1 MDVMSRHTPASRDF
15 VAGRE
20 RSERREFTL
29 RQLRDW
35 AYSEWCEWNEQS
47 ERMENRANAVS
58 KMNRGTKWT
67 HYLNIINKTK
77 IKLYY
82 YFFMILLE
90 NQRLYL
96 SWSINACEL

>member
-35 AYSEWCEWNEQS
+35 AYSERCEWNEQS

-58 KMNRGTKWT
+58 NDEPWNEVNTLPK
-67 HYLNIINKTK
+67 HNK
-77 IKLYY
+77 
-82 YFFMILLE
+82 
-90 NQRLYL
+90 
-96 SWSINACEL
+96 